1 MFQSS
6 LQCSYL
12 LVRNI
17 QTFEPGLLHV
27 QTVFSR
33 LFCVALSCDLVG
45 HKPTVYFVMIYESR
59 LILSLYETQV
69 FGELHGGRPGWSD
82 AWVSPLRGPRHH
94 PTQESTHA
102 HEDHMPVL
110 EKGQANPP
118 PTPHGGWGYRI
129 KNPRART
136 HWRQV
141 PGVRT
146 WYKISNIDVALHSSV
161 KIDKWNLLSTVWSPM
176 MKWSWLNL
184 QACDYWGPSL
194 CVATW

>member
-1 MFQSS
+1 MRWRWVEGIVINSW
-6 LQCSYL
+6 
-12 LVRNI
+12 VEVEGRPN
-17 QTFEPGLLHV
+17 LHLN
-27 QTVFSR
+27 SMR
-33 LFCVALSCDLVG
+33 LPVSGCDLVG
-45 HKPTVYFVMIYESR
+45 HKPTVYFVMIFESR

-102 HEDHMPVL
+102 HEDHLPVL
-110 EKGQANPP
+110 EKGQANSPS
-118 PTPHGGWGYRI
+118 TPHGGWGYRI

-146 WYKISNIDVALHSSV
+146 RYNISNIDVALHASV
-161 KIDKWNLLSTVWSPM
+161 KIDNWNLLSTV
-176 MKWSWLNL
+176 
-184 QACDYWGPSL
+184 
-194 CVATW
+194 